1 MTPLLIDTNI
11 YSHALRGDEAVV
23 TMLQRAPKI
32 GISTISI
39 GELLAG
45 FKNGSKE
52 EANRDELGVFL
63 DSPRVSIYSVDTNT
77 AEFYSEIWSQLRR
90 QGTPIPTND
99 LWIAATAFQ
108 HGMKLFTKDEHFKN
122 ISGLFLMIRSK

>member
-11 YSHALRGDEAVV
+11 YSHALRGEEEVV
-23 TMLQRAPKI
+23 AILQRAPRI
-32 GISTISI
+32 GLSTVSV

-45 FKNGSKE
+45 FKTGSKE
-52 EANRDELGVFL
+52 EKNRDELAVFL
-63 DSPRVSIYSVDTNT
+63 DSPRVAVYPVDTDT
-77 AEFYSEIWSQLRR
+77 AEFYSEIWSQLRN

-108 HGMKLFTKDEHFKN
+108 HGLKLYTKDEYFKRVP
-122 ISGLFLMIRSK
+122 GLFLAS

>member
-11 YSHALRGDEAVV
+11 YSHALRGKEEVV
-23 TMLQRAPKI
+23 AILQRAPKI
-32 GISTISI
+32 GISTISV

-45 FKNGSKE
+45 FRTGSKE
-52 EANRDELGVFL
+52 EENRGELAVFL
-63 DSPRVSIYSVDTNT
+63 DSPRVEVFPVDTDT

-108 HGMKLFTKDEHFKN
+108 HGLKLFTRDEHFKN
-122 ISGLFLMIRSK
+122 VPGLFLAS

>member
-11 YSHALRGDEAVV
+11 YSHALRGEEEVV
-23 TMLQRAPKI
+23 AILQRAPKI
-32 GISTISI
+32 GISTISV

-45 FKNGSKE
+45 FRTGSKE
-52 EANRDELGVFL
+52 KENRGELAVFL
-63 DSPRVSIYSVDTNT
+63 DSPRVEVFPVDTDT

-108 HGMKLFTKDEHFKN
+108 HGLKLFTKDEHFKN
-122 ISGLFLMIRSK
+122 VPGLFLAS

>member
-11 YSHALRGDEAVV
+11 YSHALRGNEAVV
-23 TMLQRAPKI
+23 AVLQRAPKI
-32 GISTISI
+32 GISTVSV

-45 FKNGSKE
+45 FKTGSRRQ
-52 EANRDELGVFL
+52 ANRNELAVFL
-63 DSPRVSIYSVDTNT
+63 DSSRVAVYPVDTDT

-122 ISGLFLMIRSK
+122 VAGLFLAD